1 MNKFEQ
7 LIEFVINDEEQKAR
21 ELFHDIVVEKSRAIY
36 ESLMNEEAE
45 EGEEELDESFGE
57 PLADSADDLVDD
69 VEMDETS
76 MAEADEE
83 GEEDDSEEMSFGGE
97 EEGEAEPEELEDRVV
112 DLEDKL
118 DELMAEFEAMMGG
131 EDADMQGDE
140 EFEPDAGGDAMAT
153 DDTAEIM
160 PMAESAGQTENK
172 SAAEWLRDPRL
183 ETQVNMLSVD
193 GVSMMEN
200 PAKGF
205 KSFDNYPHRYD
216 TMQASN
222 PMYFNEFLK
231 VVAAKNP
238 NASVTAVMSAVRP
251 QPAMAEALELKAA
264 PRPVTSEEGGVNKK
278 STVAANAGAKGP
290 VGNTVKPVSTG
301 TSMGGRHD
309 AAGAYS
315 NTVKDLGATPTQEA
329 GKKAFKTAAP
339 APVKTQASGVNTR
352 SPVARG

>member
-36 ESLMNEEAE
+36 ESLMNEEADEEIEEAAEE
-45 EGEEELDESFGE
+45 EGEEEELDESFGE
-57 PLADSADDLVDD
+57 PMADSADNLVND
-69 VEMDETS
+69 VEMDEVS

-83 GEEDDSEEMSFGGE
+83 GEEEAEIGGEEEAEFGGE
-97 EEGEAEPEELEDRVV
+97 EEGSEGLEDRVV

-131 EDADMQGDE
+131 EDTDSMGGEE
-140 EFEPDAGGDAMAT
+140 EFAADAGGDAMAT

-160 PMAESAGQTENK
+160 PMAE
-172 SAAEWLRDPRL
+172 
-183 ETQVNMLSVD
+183 
-193 GVSMMEN
+193 
-200 PAKGF
+200 
-205 KSFDNYPHRYD
+205 
-216 TMQASN
+216 
-222 PMYFNEFLK
+222 
-231 VVAAKNP
+231 
-238 NASVTAVMSAVRP
+238 
-251 QPAMAEALELKAA
+251 ALELKAA
-264 PRPVTSEEGGVNKK
+264 PKPVTSEEGSVNKK

-290 VGNTVKPVSTG
+290 IGNTVKPVSTG

-315 NTVKDLGATPTQEA
+315 NTVKDLGVTPTQEA
-329 GKKAFKTAAP
+329 GKKAFKSAAP
-339 APVKTQASGVNTR
+339 APVKTQASGVNTK